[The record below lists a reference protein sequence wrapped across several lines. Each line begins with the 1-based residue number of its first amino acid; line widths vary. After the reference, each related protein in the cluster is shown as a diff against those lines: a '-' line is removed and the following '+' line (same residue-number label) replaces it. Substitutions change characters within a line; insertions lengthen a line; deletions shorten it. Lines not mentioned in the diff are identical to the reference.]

1 MSSDD
6 IYLILFSI
14 QQKTKWYHYFNKL
27 EACNCDLVSFLW
39 FPSKLRNLLLAKS
52 QPFFFFF
59 PIPGPTFWLAWE
71 QLPVLCAAN
80 QSRNVLTLRAWLHPT
95 QGAERSHFFTH
106 SLCQAAYRSPAQTG
120 KLTASS
126 VSSEEVPMSVRETVN
141 ILEESMAQWKI
152 LLCVPSKWKKE
163 HFWSIRKPKVPLF
176 TCSLK
181 AKPIYSFVWSVIW
194 LRTQTNKKRNRKV
207 FTDECQQL
215 FYCLCVSKN
224 SLFYWKPH
232 TTTTPGYAPFYS
244 GIFWINFLVDNSSNQ
259 DSRCSHHKKGSFPK
273 LSACIEHLQK
283 CHGHSDNRA
292 ETWRRVGTFQVSE
305 WNVNPLK
312 WLGNFTDILPFAP
325 SGRAA
330 KEKTK
335 SKPILGFQLWVFW
348 CGNCIFL

>member
-14 QQKTKWYHYFNKL
+14 QQKTKRNRCYFNKL
-27 EACNCDLVSFLW
+27 EACNCDLPNPSFD
-39 FPSKLRNLLLAKS
+39 FLLNSGIFCWLNTS
-52 QPFFFFF
+52 LFFF

-71 QLPVLCAAN
+71 QLPVLYAAN

-106 SLCQAAYRSPAQTG
+106 SLCQAAHRSPAQTG
-120 KLTASS
+120 KLTVSP
-126 VSSEEVPMSVRETVN
+126 VSSEEVPMSVREAVN
-141 ILEESMAQWKI
+141 IFEESMAQWKI
-152 LLCVPSKWKKE
+152 LLRVPSKWKKE
-163 HFWSIRKPKVPLF
+163 HFWNIRKPKVPLF

-181 AKPIYSFVWSVIW
+181 AKPIYPFVWSMIW

-207 FTDECQQL
+207 LTDECQQL
-215 FYCLCVSKN
+215 FYFLCVSKN

-244 GIFWINFLVDNSSNQ
+244 GIFWINFLLYNLSNQ
-259 DSRCSHHKKGSFPK
+259 DSRCSHHKGPFPK

-292 ETWRRVGTFQVSE
+292 ETWRCLGTFQVSE

-330 KEKTK
+330 KEKTE
-335 SKPILGFQLWVFW
+335 SKPILGFQLWVIW